1 MKKAHVT
8 ITRNDRRDQQA
19 TVITGEDGSFYFT
32 DVPAGKYTLSAE
44 SHGVNKTFLEDGQ
57 YSTGIAVGPGLD
69 SAHIVFPL
77 PAPTSLTVEILD
89 EQGEPVRNAQ
99 VMLFRRH
106 IEAGWAQVQL
116 LRQQNS
122 DEDGRCR
129 WAHLDPGT
137 YFAAAGG
144 RPWYAQSMFAQSMP
158 GGQSPESEAATKE
171 LDVAFP
177 TTYYPAAANLQEAS
191 PIQIADGDESK
202 IRITLRTV
210 PAVRISI
217 NEGSASFRYVHV
229 CRDARTRRHPIASP
243 AASYVSTN
251 DQGGSGLR
259 GLAPGTYLVYTI
271 LISCQGSW
279 DPPAVRV
286 RHLVTVTGDTPLSA
300 SSFPKNGDQ
309 RSARSRR
316 WQDAHRPHAL
326 AERARDE

>member
-1 MKKAHVT
+1 MSHCGNVLFSALALFALAKAGAQQPQSPPQFFAINGVVVRPQTHQPVKKAHVT

-144 RPWYAQSMFAQSMP
+144 RPWYGAVYVCAIDAGRP
-158 GGQSPESEAATKE
+158 
-171 LDVAFP
+171 VA
-177 TTYYPAAANLQEAS
+177 
-191 PIQIADGDESK
+191 
-202 IRITLRTV
+202 
-210 PAVRISI
+210 
-217 NEGSASFRYVHV
+217 
-229 CRDARTRRHPIASP
+229 
-243 AASYVSTN
+243 
-251 DQGGSGLR
+251 
-259 GLAPGTYLVYTI
+259 
-271 LISCQGSW
+271 
-279 DPPAVRV
+279 
-286 RHLVTVTGDTPLSA
+286 
-300 SSFPKNGDQ
+300 
-309 RSARSRR
+309 
-316 WQDAHRPHAL
+316 
-326 AERARDE
+326 